1 MVAAL
6 AQGQRRLLVAMEEED
21 AGPNKGDA
29 GSDRGASESESEEG
43 AVEDDA
49 SEGSGGEEEG
59 EGSDAGMGSA
69 SGLSSPTLPA
79 PLATST
85 PAKPIRLRP
94 ALRGVLKR
102 EATGHLKWEGSWG
115 MDDSAFAGGI
125 VSAFSYARV
134 KVNEA
139 GLHAPAHLVL
149 SGERLGSDALR
160 CGGFS
165 GSFNMVIGGK
175 SKRIPE
181 KDVTLEF
188 SVDETLPV
196 SRLRVFGTGS
206 NQFGQYTL
214 EGTLALD
221 SGELNVYRE
230 YKPLGVVA
238 GAGPGGLA
246 RRASAASSGSGAGAG
261 AGSAAK
267 VPPRARAAPK
277 ALARESSFSGAA
289 STSAASAEEQRQGRM
304 RRAPSHLV
312 SDLLDDKVAEDLI
325 RIKNALRDLMR
336 VDRDGWF
343 CHPVDAEALG
353 LKNYREV
360 VTEPMDLGTVLKR
373 LENKEYTETEAVV
386 EHVRLTFNNALKY
399 NPVGH
404 PVNTA
409 ARRLLQSFESSVQK
423 LAAFRQERKRKRQA
437 EGLFKRRKT
446 GDEAGDAGDEE
457 AEGDDG
463 EGGDEGGAAAAA
475 RKKQLASQRRPSGL
489 KGSSSEVADLQEQ
502 LQLMKDQLKVLHDMQ
517 MHATGFKM
525 MQAGVLPGAGA
536 QHDDHDFINDIIS
549 APPPKPASKKKGAPP
564 APEPRGEREFSYQD
578 KRQLGADIHKLPPDM
593 IEGVLQIIQ
602 ESGAAFAQEG
612 GDEVELDIEALD
624 TPTLRKLQKHVK
636 RCLAKAKGQTFS

>member
-1 MVAAL
+1 
-6 AQGQRRLLVAMEEED
+6 MEEEE
-21 AGPNKGDA
+21 APSKGDA
-29 GSDRGASESESEEG
+29 GSERGAFESDSEQG
-43 AVEDDA
+43 AVEEDA
-49 SEGSGGEEEG
+49 SEGSGGEEDG
-59 EGSDAGMGSA
+59 EGSDAGMGSPGA
-69 SGLSSPTLPA
+69 PAGLSSSSSGAHAAPTLSA

-85 PAKPIRLRP
+85 PAKPVRLRP

-134 KVNEA
+134 KVSEA

-149 SGERLGSDALR
+149 AGERLGSDALR
-160 CGGFS
+160 CGAFT

-181 KDVTLEF
+181 KDVTFEF

-246 RRASAASSGSGAGAG
+246 RRASAASSAS
-261 AGSAAK
+261 GSAAK
-267 VPPRARAAPK
+267 VPPRARERAAPK
-277 ALARESSFSGAA
+277 VLARDSSLSGAA
-289 STSAASAEEQRQGRM
+289 STSTSAASAEEQRQGRM
-304 RRAPSHLV
+304 RRAPSHLI
-312 SDLLDDKVAEDLI
+312 SNLIDDKVAEDLI

-409 ARRLLQSFESSVQK
+409 ARRLLQSFESSAQK

-446 GDEAGDAGDEE
+446 GDEAGEEE
-457 AEGDDG
+457 AEGDEG
-463 EGGDEGGAAAAA
+463 EGGNEGSAAA
-475 RKKQLASQRRPSGL
+475 RKKQLASQRRLSGAPR
-489 KGSSSEVADLQEQ
+489 GSSSEVADLQEQ
-502 LQLMKDQLKVLHDMQ
+502 LQLMKDQLKILHDMQ
-517 MHATGFKM
+517 MHATGIKM
-525 MQAGVLPGAGA
+525 MQAGAGA
-536 QHDDHDFINDIIS
+536 QHDEHDFNNDIIS
-549 APPPKPASKKKGAPP
+549 APPPKPSSKKKGAPP

-612 GDEVELDIEALD
+612 GDEVELDIDALD